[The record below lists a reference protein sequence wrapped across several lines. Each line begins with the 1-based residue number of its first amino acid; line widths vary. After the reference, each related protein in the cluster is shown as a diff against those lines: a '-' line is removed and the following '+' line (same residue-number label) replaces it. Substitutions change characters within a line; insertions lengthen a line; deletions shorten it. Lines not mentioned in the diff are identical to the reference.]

1 MSITGGKIVLINLYF
16 MFFKIGLFT
25 IGGGYA
31 MIPLIQD
38 NLVAGG
44 YMTNQEV
51 LDMIAI
57 AQMTPGPFSV
67 NAATFSGMKSAGVFG
82 AIISTL
88 GMITPSLIITL
99 IVAKYFFNM
108 QETTLVKGTLYGIK
122 PVVAA
127 LITSTAL
134 MLGLGAFF
142 PNGYNLS
149 SVMDFICSIDFIAI
163 ILTIISF
170 VAIVKY
176 KISPIITIVCA
187 AIIGMLV
194 YC

>member
-44 YMTNQEV
+44 YMTTQEV
-51 LDMIAI
+51 IDMIAI

-149 SVMDFICSIDFIAI
+149 SIMDFICSIDFIAI
-163 ILTIISF
+163 IISIISF

-176 KISPIITIVCA
+176 KVSPIITIVCA